1 MTLENPEDYDKINQ
15 GDEISIEGFA
25 LGVATSEKL
34 TLVDKTTG
42 ASVNLK
48 LALTERQ
55 RKILSSG
62 GLLNYTKEN
71 S

>member
-1 MTLENPEDYDKINQ
+1 MTLENPDDYDKINE
-15 GDEISIEGFA
+15 GDEIAIDGFA
-25 LGVATSEKL
+25 AGVLSSDSL

-42 ASVNLK
+42 AVVPLK
-48 LALTERQ
+48 LSLTERQ